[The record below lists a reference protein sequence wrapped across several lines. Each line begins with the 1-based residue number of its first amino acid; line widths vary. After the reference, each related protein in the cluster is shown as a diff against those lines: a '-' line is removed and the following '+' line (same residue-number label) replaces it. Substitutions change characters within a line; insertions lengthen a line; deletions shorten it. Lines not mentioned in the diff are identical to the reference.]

1 MSAMDRVMVWSEG
14 LSRVVL
20 TAWAGA
26 LWAVVAW
33 VAPTVFGVVEPEAG
47 AVLAGEVAG
56 RLFRGLAWGGLL
68 AGLVLGGLW
77 YRGRQLDRV
86 TLWVLAVAA
95 GAPVASENFLRPKME
110 IARAAAH
117 AAGLQNA
124 SLKEAFALLHGA
136 SAALFVVAAGALAWL
151 VVRRGR

>member
-1 MSAMDRVMVWSEG
+1 MSADSRLAAWTEG
-14 LSRVVL
+14 LAQVVL

-26 LWAVVAW
+26 VWVVVAW
-33 VAPTVFGVVEPEAG
+33 VAPAVFRVVEPEAG
-47 AVLAGEVAG
+47 AVLAGDLAG
-56 RLFRGLAWGGLL
+56 TLFRGLAWGGLA
-68 AGLVLGGLW
+68 AGITSGALW
-77 YRGRQLDRV
+77 YRSRRLDRP

-95 GAPVASENFLRPKME
+95 GAPLVSENFLRAKLD

-124 SLKEAFALLHGA
+124 SLNEAFATLHGF
-136 SAALFVVAAGALAWL
+136 SAALHVLAAGALAWL